1 MEIKI
6 GEYTIIEDLKNGV
19 FECLRHGQEWR
30 GLIGDNMVL
39 ALVSK
44 IQEQQ
49 EFIKDIA
56 EHRIEDFEDFHPTID
71 VWSRKAKKL
80 LI

>member
-49 EFIKDIA
+49 EFIKEIA
-56 EHRIEDFEDFHPTID
+56 DYNIDDFDDYHPAIYL
-71 VWSRKAKKL
+71 WGKEAKKL